1 MFWRWKRLGALNRS
15 RVWKHYGWF
24 SGLMCLGCI
33 LGAVAQPAWAAFLV
47 NYYTSERPNFTNSTV
62 RGGPEDTEA
71 MLSYAKVSLAESAAA
86 LSRAR
91 SRCAVSY
98 GIIDFMSQALR
109 WLAVYAMTYPVT
121 LCCVSVAKLLVLGR
135 LAHFAKVS
143 SRWAFCLR
151 LLVGF
156 VVIGNVIAL
165 CSSIAASVYFARSID
180 AFESGVRTGDIEQ
193 SRDDGVLYLG
203 QGTRASSVLVAFE
216 AITLLLCV
224 IAFSVVGILSM
235 SLINNALRQAEL
247 AHSLVAHN
255 KHVVQG
261 PTNDAVLN
269 DAVYT
274 GRQLKRQILSTCGV
288 AFVSFLI
295 RACFS
300 VFFALTNA
308 LQQSSIACP
317 NFTDRCSDCYNV
329 FSHMLIWYLYSPDVV
344 LSVVLVSQPVT
355 VLVMLWGMTTGRTFG
370 ILKAGIA

>member
-1 MFWRWKRLGALNRS
+1 
-15 RVWKHYGWF
+15 
-24 SGLMCLGCI
+24 
-33 LGAVAQPAWAAFLV
+33 
-47 NYYTSERPNFTNSTV
+47 
-62 RGGPEDTEA
+62 
-71 MLSYAKVSLAESAAA
+71 
-86 LSRAR
+86 
-91 SRCAVSY
+91 
-98 GIIDFMSQALR
+98 MSQALR
-109 WLAVYAMTYPVT
+109 WLAVYAMAYPVT

-143 SRWAFCLR
+143 SRLAFCLR

-156 VVIGNVIAL
+156 VVIGNFVAL

-180 AFESGVRTGDIEQ
+180 VFESGVRTGDIEQ
-193 SRDDGVLYLG
+193 SRDDGVRYLG

-224 IAFSVVGILSM
+224 IAFSVVGILSIT
-235 SLINNALRQAEL
+235 LINNAMRQAEL
-247 AHSLVAHN
+247 AHSLP
-255 KHVVQG
+255 VVQG
-261 PTNDAVLN
+261 PTNDTVLK
-269 DAVYT
+269 DAVYS

-300 VFFALTNA
+300 VFFAITNA

-355 VLVMLWGMTTGRTFG
+355 VLVMLWGMTTGRTFS
-370 ILKAGIA
+370 ILKRGSAERLLQFN